1 LFTGAWYILAG
12 AAEIMS
18 GAASDRLVF
27 VGTGEAIDP
36 ALPNTSLLWCGPRTL
51 LLDCGYAVPHAFWA
65 ISSDV
70 DLLDGVWISHGHADH
85 CFGLPAL
92 LLWMRLGGRKR
103 PLTILGGP
111 GSRARLEQLLELGY
125 PGSYAPH
132 KCYAI
137 EYVELEP
144 GEMGEFGPLELRIA
158 ASAHSIVNYALR
170 IDAPGHR
177 SVMYSGDGAVTEGT
191 RALARSVS
199 ILVHECF
206 FSRRPSERKH
216 GDVESCVE
224 LAVQAGVESLVL
236 LHFAAEA
243 KQAIRD
249 RALELARATP
259 GLQVL
264 MPAPGESLALG
275 LPEI

>member
-1 LFTGAWYILAG
+1 VSEEHSPTTPTT
-12 AAEIMS
+12 
-18 GAASDRLVF
+18 SDRLVF

-36 ALPNTSLLWCGPRTL
+36 ALPNTSLLLCGARTL
-51 LLDCGYAVPHAFWA
+51 LMDCGYAVPHALWA
-65 ISSDV
+65 ISSNV

-92 LLWMRLGGRKR
+92 LLHMRLGGRKR

-137 EYVELEP
+137 EYVELQP
-144 GEMGEFGPLELRIA
+144 GATGSFGPLELRIA

-170 IDAPGHR
+170 IDAPGQR

-191 RALARSVS
+191 RALAHGVS

-206 FSRRPSERKH
+206 FSQRPRERKH

-224 LAVQAGVESLVL
+224 LAVQSGVESLAL

-249 RALELARATP
+249 RALDLARATP
-259 GLQVL
+259 GLQIL
-264 MPAPGESLALG
+264 LPAPGDSLALG
-275 LPEI
+275 LL

>member
-1 LFTGAWYILAG
+1 
-12 AAEIMS
+12 M
-18 GAASDRLVF
+18 F

-36 ALPNTSLLWCGPRTL
+36 SLPNTSLLCCGARTL

-70 DLLDGVWISHGHADH
+70 ELLDGVWISHGHADH

-137 EYVELEP
+137 EYVELQP
-144 GEMGEFGPLELRIA
+144 GATGSFGPLELRIA

-170 IDAPGHR
+170 IDAPGQR

-191 RALARSVS
+191 RALARGVSV
-199 ILVHECF
+199 LVHECF
-206 FSRRPSERKH
+206 FSQRADSQSGARKH

-224 LAVQAGVESLVL
+224 LAVQAGVESLAL

-243 KQAIRD
+243 KQAIRE
-249 RALELARATP
+249 RALDLARATP
-259 GLQVL
+259 SLQVL
-264 MPAPGESLALG
+264 LPAPGDSLALA
-275 LPEI
+275 LS

>member
-1 LFTGAWYILAG
+1 
-12 AAEIMS
+12 M
-18 GAASDRLVF
+18 F

-36 ALPNTSLLWCGPRTL
+36 SLPNTSLLMCGARTL

-70 DLLDGVWISHGHADH
+70 ELLDGVWISHAHADH

-103 PLTILGGP
+103 PLTLLGGP

-137 EYVELEP
+137 EYVELQP
-144 GEMGEFGPLELRIA
+144 GATTSFGPLELRIA

-170 IDAPGHR
+170 IDAPGQR

-191 RALARSVS
+191 RALACGVSV
-199 ILVHECF
+199 LVHECF
-206 FSRRPSERKH
+206 FSRRPNERKH
-216 GDVESCVE
+216 GDVEGCVE
-224 LAVQAGVESLVL
+224 LAAQAGVESLAL

-243 KQAIRD
+243 KQAIRE
-249 RALELARATP
+249 RALDLARDTP
-259 GLQVL
+259 GLHVL
-264 MPAPGESLALG
+264 LPAPGDSLALG
-275 LPEI
+275 LS

>member
-1 LFTGAWYILAG
+1 
-12 AAEIMS
+12 MS
-18 GAASDRLVF
+18 ESPSDRLVF

-36 ALPNTSLLWCGPRTL
+36 ALPNTSLLYCGARTL

-103 PLTILGGP
+103 PLTIFGGP
-111 GSRARLEQLLELGY
+111 GSRARLEQILELGY
-125 PGSYAPH
+125 PGSYASH

-144 GEMGEFGPLELRIA
+144 SVTGSFGPLELRIA

-170 IDAPGHR
+170 IDAPGLR
-177 SVMYSGDGAVTEGT
+177 SVMYSGDGAETPGT
-191 RALARSVS
+191 RALARGVSV
-199 ILVHECF
+199 LVHECF

-216 GDVESCVE
+216 GDLESCVD
-224 LAVQAGVESLVL
+224 LALHAGVESLAL

-243 KQAIRD
+243 KQEIRA
-249 RALELARATP
+249 RALDLAQATP
-259 GLQVL
+259 GLEVL
-264 MPAPGESLALG
+264 LPAPGDSLVLG
-275 LPEI
+275 LS

>member
-1 LFTGAWYILAG
+1 
-12 AAEIMS
+12 MS
-18 GAASDRLVF
+18 EAQPQRLVF

-36 ALPNTSLLWCGPRTL
+36 TLPNTSLLICGARTL

-70 DLLDGVWISHGHADH
+70 ELLDGVWISHGHADH

-111 GSRARLEQLLELGY
+111 GSRTRLEQLLELGY

-137 EYVELEP
+137 EFVELQP
-144 GEMGEFGPLELRIA
+144 GEIGKFGPLELRIA

-170 IDAPGHR
+170 IDAPGQR
-177 SVMYSGDGAVTEGT
+177 SLMYSGDGAVTAGT
-191 RALARSVS
+191 RALARGVSV
-199 ILVHECF
+199 LVHECF
-206 FSRRPSERKH
+206 FSQRPRERKH
-216 GDVESCVE
+216 GDLDSCVE
-224 LAVQAGVESLVL
+224 LAVQAGVESLAL

-243 KQAIRD
+243 KQTIRE
-249 RALELARATP
+249 RALELASSTP
-259 GLQVL
+259 DLQVVL
-264 MPAPGESLALG
+264 PKPGDTLALA
-275 LPEI
+275 LP

>member
-1 LFTGAWYILAG
+1 MVHPVGVTQ
-12 AAEIMS
+12 IMS
-18 GAASDRLVF
+18 EAQTARLVF

-36 ALPNTSLLWCGPRTL
+36 ALPNTSLLLCGARTL

-70 DLLDGVWISHGHADH
+70 DLLDGVWISHAHADH

-103 PLTILGGP
+103 ALTLLGGP

-125 PGSYAPH
+125 PGSFAPR

-144 GEMGEFGPLELRIA
+144 GTTGHFGPLELRIA
-158 ASAHSIVNYALR
+158 ASAHSIANYALR
-170 IDAPGHR
+170 IEGAGQR

-191 RALARSVS
+191 RTLAHGVS

-206 FSRRPSERKH
+206 FPRRPSERKH
-216 GDVESCVE
+216 GDVEGCVE
-224 LAVQAGVESLVL
+224 LAVAAGVESLAL

-243 KQAIRD
+243 KQTIRD
-249 RALELARATP
+249 RALDLARANP
-259 GLQVL
+259 DLQVL
-264 MPAPGESLALG
+264 LPAPGDSLT
-275 LPEI
+275 I

>member
-1 LFTGAWYILAG
+1 
-12 AAEIMS
+12 M
-18 GAASDRLVF
+18 F

-36 ALPNTSLLWCGPRTL
+36 ALPNTSLLLCGARTL

-137 EYVELEP
+137 EYVELQPNTTES
-144 GEMGEFGPLELRIA
+144 FGPLELRIA

-170 IDAPGHR
+170 IDAPGQR

-191 RALARSVS
+191 RALARGVSV
-199 ILVHECF
+199 LVHECF
-206 FSRRPSERKH
+206 FPARSDSPKGERKH
-216 GDVESCVE
+216 GDLDGCVE
-224 LAVQAGVESLVL
+224 LAVEAGVESLAL

-249 RALELARATP
+249 RARDLATP
-259 GLQVL
+259 DLQIL
-264 MPAPGESLALG
+264 LPTPGDSLALG
-275 LPEI
+275 LS